1 MKKLPSKKE
10 VEKEIETNRNHSW
23 IREIYARH
31 NQELDRVIINY
42 LGNDITY
49 RKLFEEAYTFAK
61 SLKANGVKKGDE
73 FVVCLDRTPEV
84 VYLIGAASIIG
95 AKIKLISNKFD
106 PEFIKQNINQADSS
120 LFFVQ
125 DVKLDKMKEILK
137 DLPSTKIIPVSY
149 KRSLSKE
156 FHYLDIMNLYYNLD
170 DSKYESVLEEL
181 PNVYSLEQFLSDGAK
196 YEGVVEE
203 ESTLDDAFTITY
215 SSGTTKKG
223 LPKGIVHTNRHYI
236 LMGRYHDVEV
246 SGIPSMTNLST
257 YSNIPVYSNSYISSS
272 LSDNLIQGGTVVLDP
287 VDEPRYFKI
296 GMQIHES
303 NMNIAT
309 TSTWLLTALDYYT
322 CDEKYKLGGALF
334 NFAAGEQLSPG
345 EEKFLNKYLRDVKA
359 GVAITHTPVSVSKM
373 STAGSDCEHGS
384 LFIRIFRA
392 YFNKSPYRFNR
403 FEPIGMYTYDFVDV
417 KVLRENGTYASPYEY
432 GRLVCNSGCTM
443 KEYDR
448 NPEATAKFFVKDAYG
463 KVWGDMNV
471 YGYLDEKGNITMKG
485 RVPQHKMVI
494 PEFLIADEI
503 AKDTKNIMS
512 CEVVS
517 MEVDGDIVY
526 VAHIMPQLNA
536 KLNSDSVLN
545 GIMSRCVN
553 KFGEEIRNK
562 TYIRFRNVYDYYPLT
577 SSEKRDAKSLQQEG
591 ISKAKH
597 LDSVLEHQKKK
608 TRYVRK
614 RTRK

>member
-1 MKKLPSKKE
+1 MKKLPSKNE
-10 VEKEIETNRNHSW
+10 VEREIETNRNHSW
-23 IREIYARH
+23 IREIYTRH
-31 NQELDRVIINY
+31 NQELDRVIIKY

-49 RKLFEEAYTFAK
+49 RIFFEESYKFAK

-84 VYLIGAASIIG
+84 AYLIGAASIIG

-106 PEFIKQNINQADSS
+106 SNFIKQNINQADST

-125 DVKLDKMKEILK
+125 DVKVLEMREILK
-137 DLPSTKIIPVSY
+137 QLPNNKIIPIPYS
-149 KRSLSKE
+149 RSLDKD
-156 FHYLDIMNLYYNLD
+156 FYYLDVINSYYNLD
-170 DSKYESVLEEL
+170 EIKYESVLEDL
-181 PNVYSLEQFLSDGAK
+181 SNVYSLEQFLNDGAK

-203 ESTLDDAFTITY
+203 KSTLDDAFTITY

-272 LSDNLIQGGTVVLDP
+272 FSDNLIQGGTVILDP
-287 VDEPRYFKI
+287 VDDPSYFKL

-309 TSTWLLTALDYYT
+309 TSTWLVTALNYYFYN
-322 CDEKYKLGGALF
+322 EIYRLEGALF

-345 EEKFLNKYLRDVKA
+345 EEKFLNKFLHDVKA
-359 GVAITHTPVSVSKM
+359 GVSITHTPMSVSKM

-403 FEPIGMYTYDFVDV
+403 TEPIGMYTYDFVDV
-417 KVLRENGTYASPYEY
+417 KVLREDGTYALPYEY

-448 NPEATAKFFVKDAYG
+448 NPEATAKFFIKDAYG

-485 RVPQHKMVI
+485 RVPQHKTII

-503 AKDTKNIMS
+503 AKDTKKIMS

-517 MEVDGDIVY
+517 TEVNGEIVY
-526 VAHIMPQLNA
+526 VAHIMPQLNVT
-536 KLNSDSVLN
+536 LNSDLVLN

-553 KFGEEIRNK
+553 KFGEEIRDK
-562 TYIRFRNVYDYYPLT
+562 IYIRFRNIYDYYPLT
-577 SSEKRDAKSLQQEG
+577 SSEKRDSKALQHEG
-591 ISKAKH
+591 ISKAEH
-597 LDSVLEHQKKK
+597 LDSILGKSKEK
-608 TRYVRK
+608 THH
-614 RTRK
+614 TRKKIRN

>member
-1 MKKLPSKKE
+1 MKKLPSKNE

-23 IREIYARH
+23 IREIYTRH
-31 NQELDRVIINY
+31 NQELNRVIIKY

-49 RKLFEEAYTFAK
+49 RIFFEESYKFAK

-84 VYLIGAASIIG
+84 AYLIGAASIIG

-106 PEFIKQNINQADSS
+106 SNFIKQNINQADST

-125 DVKLDKMKEILK
+125 DVKVLEMREILSQ
-137 DLPSTKIIPVSY
+137 LPNNKIIPVPYS
-149 KRSLSKE
+149 RSLDKD
-156 FHYLDIMNLYYNLD
+156 FYYLDVINSYYNLD
-170 DSKYESVLEEL
+170 KIKYESVLEDL
-181 PNVYSLEQFLSDGAK
+181 SNVYSLEQFLNDGAK

-203 ESTLDDAFTITY
+203 KSTLDDAFTITY

-272 LSDNLIQGGTVVLDP
+272 FSDNLIQGGTVILDP
-287 VDEPRYFKI
+287 IDDTSYFKI

-309 TSTWLLTALDYYT
+309 TSTWLLTALNYYFYN
-322 CDEKYKLGGALF
+322 EIYRLEGALF

-345 EEKFLNKYLRDVKA
+345 EEKFLNKFLYDVKA
-359 GVAITHTPVSVSKM
+359 GVSITHTPMSVSKM

-403 FEPIGMYTYDFVDV
+403 TEPIGMYTYDFVDV
-417 KVLRENGTYASPYEY
+417 KVLREDGTYALPYEY

-485 RVPQHKMVI
+485 RVPQHKNII
-494 PEFLIADEI
+494 PEFMIADVI
-503 AKDTKNIMS
+503 AKDTKKIMS

-517 MEVDGDIVY
+517 VLNDNGEQVY
-526 VAHIMPQLNA
+526 VAHIMPQLNTS
-536 KLNSDSVLN
+536 LNYEKILE
-545 GIMSRCVN
+545 GILGRCENKFSEEIVN
-553 KFGEEIRNK
+553 KIYIRIRNINDK
-562 TYIRFRNVYDYYPLT
+562 FNLT
-577 SSEKRDAKSLQQEG
+577 SSAKRDTKSLVTEG
-591 ISKAKH
+591 LSNSIPLVSLRKEKKDVH
-597 LDSVLEHQKKK
+597 LRKLKK
-608 TRYVRK
+608 
-614 RTRK
+614 